1 MPVTE
6 KRLIRS
12 GEVSQVSGY
21 YIYSR
26 NANYGVI
33 PCIPT
38 KEEEV
43 IVLEKGDIV
52 PSIASCSNH
61 AALYK
66 LVAKKN

>member
-1 MPVTE
+1 MSVTE
-6 KRLIRS
+6 KQMIRS
-12 GEVSQVSGY
+12 GEICQVSGY

-38 KEEEV
+38 KEENV

-52 PSIASCSNH
+52 PSITSCCNH

-66 LVAKKN
+66 LVAKKS